1 VTDEVRIKMI
11 FFLMGAWMVGSV
23 MMAFVATQNFR
34 AVDRVLAA
42 PAGADLH
49 RKLDGISPDDA
60 RMILRHLASEMNRY
74 YFRVWEWTQFVVGG
88 LVLMLFVRSGRSDAL
103 VPALIVAMLA
113 IVLVFLVFLTPTIVT
128 LGRSLD
134 FVSRTPLPPQYARF
148 WRFHITYTLLELVKL
163 LLGAGV
169 LVRLLMR

>member
-1 VTDEVRIKMI
+1 MI

-23 MMAFVATQNFR
+23 MVAFVATQNFR

-49 RKLDGISPDDA
+49 RKLEGIPPDDA

-74 YFRVWEWTQFVVGG
+74 YFRVWEWAQLVLGG
-88 LVLMLFVRSGRSDAL
+88 LVLTLLVRSGRSDAL
-103 VPALIVAMLA
+103 ARALIVAMLA
-113 IVLVFLVFLTPTIVT
+113 IVLVFIVYLTPQIVT

-134 FVSRTPLPPQYARF
+134 FVSRTPPPPQYARF
-148 WRFHITYTLLELVKL
+148 WRFHIAYTLLELVKL

-169 LVRLLMR
+169 LVRLLLR